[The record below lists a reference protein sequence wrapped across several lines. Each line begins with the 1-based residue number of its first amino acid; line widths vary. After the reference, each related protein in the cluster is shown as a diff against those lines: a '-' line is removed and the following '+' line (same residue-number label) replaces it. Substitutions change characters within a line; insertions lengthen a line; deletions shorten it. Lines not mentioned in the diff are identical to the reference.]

1 MTDAP
6 VQSKAK
12 AHHHNQWLILIAVFK
27 LAQAL
32 LFVAIGVGA
41 LQLVGKDVG
50 DLLSQLADHLRFNPE
65 SKFVNFVLDKA
76 ELINDQ
82 LLIKIG
88 TVVFIYAGLD
98 LVEGI
103 GLYLE
108 KAWAE
113 YLTAAITGSF
123 LPWEIFEVCRRLT
136 APRVTLLLVNA
147 AVFGYLVKLVTER
160 GRRSRE
166 VGATAEETE

>member
-1 MTDAP
+1 MTDTET
-6 VQSKAK
+6 QSPATPQPR
-12 AHHHNQWLILIAVFK
+12 NEWLILIAAFK

-41 LQLVGKDVG
+41 LRLVGQDVG

-65 SKFVNFVLDKA
+65 SKFVNFILDKA
-76 ELINDQ
+76 ALVDDRM
-82 LLIKIG
+82 LRRIG

-113 YLTAAITGSF
+113 YLTLAITGSF
-123 LPWEIFEVCRRLT
+123 LPWELFEVFRRLT
-136 APRVTLLLVNA
+136 VMRVGLLAINA
-147 AVFGYLVKLVTER
+147 AVFAYLVKLILQRQRTKEP
-160 GRRSRE
+160 
-166 VGATAEETE
+166 AE